1 MEKKQ
6 LMEGNYITKGEVDE
20 KVKNIEGVGLG
31 VMLGDKESRMKYPEK
46 SQKVKELEEINKKQ
60 DEEIKNLKDKVSLF
74 EKENKE
80 IKEMLMKLLEQK
92 K

>member
-1 MEKKQ
+1 
-6 LMEGNYITKGEVDE
+6 MEGDYITKGEVDE

-31 VMLGDKESRMKYPEK
+31 VMLGGKKSRMKYPEK
-46 SQKVKELEEINKKQ
+46 SQNVKELEEINEKQ
-60 DEEIKNLKDKVSLF
+60 DAEIKNLKDKVSLF

>member
-1 MEKKQ
+1 MKRLRRLLIS
-6 LMEGNYITKGEVDE
+6 LMITV
-20 KVKNIEGVGLG
+20 VFFAPIENVNN
-31 VMLGDKESRMKYPEK
+31 P
-46 SQKVKELEEINKKQ
+46 I
-60 DEEIKNLKDKVSLF
+60 